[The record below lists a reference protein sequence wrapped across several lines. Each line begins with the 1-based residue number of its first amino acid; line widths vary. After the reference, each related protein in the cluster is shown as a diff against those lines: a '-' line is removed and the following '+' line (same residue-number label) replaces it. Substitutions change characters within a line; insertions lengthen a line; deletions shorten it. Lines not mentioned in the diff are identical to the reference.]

1 MNCKYCGK
9 ESNNLKEHELNG
21 MVCESCS
28 SKLWEVMSVQ
38 DCLSFMSVIN
48 NKGLYDAFNIVKRY
62 LDTEFFIVRFY
73 EFREDTRLKYDK
85 VLVYI
90 AVKEMDMNVGKV
102 VKFPVI
108 VEVRVIGNY
117 RNGKLKLTV
126 KDDTRSRDIYIFRR
140 ISDNTLISESK
151 DIRYVKTDMSR
162 VEKELRDFLK

>member
-1 MNCKYCGK
+1 MKCKYCGK
-9 ESNNLKEHELNG
+9 EVNYLTEHELNG
-21 MVCESCS
+21 KICESCS
-28 SKLWEVMSVQ
+28 SKLWKVMSVQ

-62 LDTEFFIVRFY
+62 LDTEYSIVRVY

-90 AVKEMDMNVGKV
+90 AVKEMDMGKV

-108 VEVRVIGNY
+108 IEVRVIGNN
-117 RNGKLKLTV
+117 RDGKLKLTI
-126 KDDTRSRDIYIFRR
+126 KDDTRSRDIYISGK
-140 ISDNTLISESK
+140 ISNNTIMSESK

>member
-1 MNCKYCGK
+1 MKCKYCGK
-9 ESNNLKEHELNG
+9 EVNYLTEHELNG
-21 MVCESCS
+21 KICESCS
-28 SKLWEVMSVQ
+28 SKLWKVMSVQ

-62 LDTEFFIVRFY
+62 LDTEYSIVRVY

-90 AVKEMDMNVGKV
+90 AVKEMDMGKV

-108 VEVRVIGNY
+108 IEVRGIGNN
-117 RNGKLKLTV
+117 RDGKLKLTI
-126 KDDTRSRDIYIFRR
+126 KDDTRSRDIYISGK
-140 ISDNTLISESK
+140 ISNNTIMSESK

>member
-9 ESNNLKEHELNG
+9 EVNYLTEHDLNG
-21 MVCESCS
+21 KICESCS
-28 SKLWEVMSVQ
+28 SKLWEVISVQ

-62 LDTEFFIVRFY
+62 LDTEFSIVPFY

-85 VLVYI
+85 ALVYI
-90 AVKEMDMNVGKV
+90 AVKEMDMGKV

-108 VEVRVIGNY
+108 IEVRVIGNN
-117 RNGKLKLTV
+117 RDGKLKLTI
-126 KDDTRSRDIYIFRR
+126 KDDTRSRDIYI
-140 ISDNTLISESK
+140 SGKNSNNTIMSESK

-162 VEKELRDFLK
+162 VEKELKDFLK